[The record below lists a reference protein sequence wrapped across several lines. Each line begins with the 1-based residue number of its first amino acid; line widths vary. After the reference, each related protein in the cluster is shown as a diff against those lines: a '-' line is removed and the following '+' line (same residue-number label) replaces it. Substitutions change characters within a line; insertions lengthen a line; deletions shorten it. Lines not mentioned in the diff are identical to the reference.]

1 MRKQYRYYEINSF
14 LYNIN
19 LYYDGVC
26 ECTRKVWLDEL
37 DEILD
42 ELESKGYTQGFTEN
56 EVNEAKRI
64 YEKRLKNMICEKGN

>member
-19 LYYDGVC
+19 LYYDGVR
-26 ECTRKVWLDEL
+26 ERTRKVWLDEL
-37 DEILD
+37 DEVLD

-64 YEKRLKNMICEKGN
+64 YEKRLKNMICEKGK

>member
-26 ECTRKVWLDEL
+26 ECTRKVW
-37 DEILD
+37 LD

-64 YEKRLKNMICEKGN
+64 YEKRLKNMICEKGK